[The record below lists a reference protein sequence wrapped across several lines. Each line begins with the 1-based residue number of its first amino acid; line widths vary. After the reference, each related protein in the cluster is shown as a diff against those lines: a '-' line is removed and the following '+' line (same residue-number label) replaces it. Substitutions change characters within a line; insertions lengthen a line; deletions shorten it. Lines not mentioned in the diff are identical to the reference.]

1 MIVTLAKRC
10 EHIILLVWGGGK
22 EGLPSK
28 IIFNQFSR
36 HIVVNFGY
44 STLMF
49 PKMWRVGVKSKGDPW
64 IKRLYSMQEACMV
77 FSASEK
83 WKRHVSEVSTKL
95 MTLQTYDV
103 FSINLV
109 IVNNILFLSF
119 LNISFDNTYSI
130 IMSCVLFLPSSNE
143 RASTYSEWGNT
154 YIVS

>member
-1 MIVTLAKRC
+1 MNIYFY
-10 EHIILLVWGGGK
+10 WFGGGGK
-22 EGLPSK
+22 EWLPSK

-130 IMSCVLFLPSSNE
+130 IMSWQRMWVSSTRIPMALIRNC
-143 RASTYSEWGNT
+143 SDKGSSKQIIYFYN
-154 YIVS
+154 